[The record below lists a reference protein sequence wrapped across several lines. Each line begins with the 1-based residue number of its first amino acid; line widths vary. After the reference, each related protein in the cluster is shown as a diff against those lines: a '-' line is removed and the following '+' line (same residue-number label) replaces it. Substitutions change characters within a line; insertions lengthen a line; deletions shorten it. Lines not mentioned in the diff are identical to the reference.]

1 MIIGQLR
8 CLIILLQLPES
19 GEEGK
24 KEVDGGGVF
33 SPSAYLSMYN
43 IVSDQIR
50 SFPTG
55 YYDST
60 TQQVLG
66 RQVAM
71 QNSNRDVRVRVQ
83 CDDNNNIELSKLRL
97 ISYCLTID
105 NYWPLVCRIINN
117 RRNSRRPAQWEPPLC
132 TGAAHKHNKS
142 IIIISHHHHNHHLQC
157 CLRLDTI

>member
-1 MIIGQLR
+1 MVVASSLHLPIYLCTILS
-8 CLIILLQLPES
+8 LIRFDHSQQGI
-19 GEEGK
+19 
-24 KEVDGGGVF
+24 
-33 SPSAYLSMYN
+33 
-43 IVSDQIR
+43 
-50 SFPTG
+50 T
-55 YYDST
+55 YDST

-117 RRNSRRPAQWEPPLC
+117 RRNSQRPAQWEPPLC